1 MDMHALVNF
10 IFITAA
16 CAHIARAS
24 DGCGKPE
31 VGENT
36 VPVTEL
42 SHNLGARVRIQCVE
56 GYLRKAGTSNL
67 IRCVMQPNGSAAWH
81 SDLPLKCI
89 RDPRITHATTS
100 DPKIVTTTDP
110 PHVTT
115 TETQSPRQ
123 QFTLCTTETTAKKRL
138 TLQGTNSPNTA
149 GHIALTTTNEV
160 VATKTRRTT
169 TQPTLMSTTK
179 ETESITTNETTS
191 NYTSREYMTTTSSH
205 TLSGSFT
212 TTTGTNAVA
221 ALSHGFTPTVSGV
234 TVTVLII
241 LVTAVLICLWLR
253 WRNHRNQNVYNSTPD
268 PSASYIPV
276 SVIGSELSSAQ
287 SNRTA
292 ENATEGSVVYKNP
305 GTPQEVD
312 ACDKLL
318 PQTDT

>member
-115 TETQSPRQ
+115 R
-123 QFTLCTTETTAKKRL
+123 
-138 TLQGTNSPNTA
+138 
-149 GHIALTTTNEV
+149 
-160 VATKTRRTT
+160 
-169 TQPTLMSTTK
+169 
-179 ETESITTNETTS
+179 
-191 NYTSREYMTTTSSH
+191 
-205 TLSGSFT
+205 
-212 TTTGTNAVA
+212 TNAVA

>member
-138 TLQGTNSPNTA
+138 TLQGTNSPNT
-149 GHIALTTTNEV
+149 
-160 VATKTRRTT
+160 
-169 TQPTLMSTTK
+169 
-179 ETESITTNETTS
+179 
-191 NYTSREYMTTTSSH
+191 
-205 TLSGSFT
+205 
-212 TTTGTNAVA
+212 GTNAVA